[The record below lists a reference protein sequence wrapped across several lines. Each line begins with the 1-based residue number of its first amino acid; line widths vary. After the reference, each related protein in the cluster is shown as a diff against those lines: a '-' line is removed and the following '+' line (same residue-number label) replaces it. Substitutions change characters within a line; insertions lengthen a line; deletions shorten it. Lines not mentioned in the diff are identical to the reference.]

1 MSVTVL
7 LLMPTAKKRGGA
19 EEALDRLLRHS
30 SSAHTEWVVAFF
42 EEGPF
47 CRSLTQRG
55 VTTRVLDAGRLRQVH
70 KYVRTV
76 RHIARLAQEVDA
88 DLVFSW
94 MPKAH
99 LYGSWAA
106 TLAGLPSAWYQFG
119 VPEFG
124 WMERIITLQP
134 AQAIVA
140 CSRHT
145 ADMQSD
151 LWPRRPTY
159 TVPPCV
165 DLDRFDPD
173 SLPSPTEAR
182 RELGLPVDGPL
193 VGIVGRLQRWKGIHT
208 FVDALP
214 RILDSHPDAYGVIV
228 GGRHSLEPEYDAHI
242 DRRIADRGLQDRIFK
257 VGYQSNVP
265 RWMQAMDIV
274 VHASQAEPFG
284 MVIVE
289 AMALGKPVVA
299 GATGGPQ
306 EIITD
311 GENGVFAPFED
322 PRALAHQVTHLL
334 AHPDEARRMGRAARE
349 RAQEFSAQD
358 FADELTSTLR
368 SLVDALPA

>member
-1 MSVTVL
+1 MTVL
-7 LLMPTAKKRGGA
+7 VLMPIATRRGGA
-19 EEALDRLLRHS
+19 EQLLQRLLRCEQAS
-30 SSAHTEWVVAFF
+30 DVRWVVVFL
-42 EEGPF
+42 EEGPL
-47 CRSLTQRG
+47 CRTLGQSG
-55 VTTRVLDAGRLRQVH
+55 IETRVVQSGRLRDVYR
-70 KYVRTV
+70 YVRTV
-76 RHIARLAQEVDA
+76 ARIATLAGEVGA
-88 DLVFSW
+88 DLIFSW

-99 LYGSWAA
+99 FYGAA
-106 TLAGLPSAWYQFG
+106 AAAWGGYPSVWYQHG
-119 VPEFG
+119 TPELD
-124 WMERIITLQP
+124 WMDRLRTLLP
-134 AQAIVA
+134 ARAILT
-140 CSRHT
+140 CSRHV
-145 ADMQSD
+145 AEMQTD

-159 TVPPCV
+159 TVHPCV

-182 RELGLPVDGPL
+182 RTLGLPEEGPL

-214 RILDSHPDAYGVIV
+214 RVRDAHPDAHGVIV

-265 RWMQAMDIV
+265 TWMQAMDVV
-274 VHASQAEPFG
+274 VHASKAEPFG

-322 PRALAHQVTHLL
+322 PDALAHQVTHLL
-334 AHPDEARRMGRAARE
+334 AHSDEARRMGRAARE
-349 RAQEFSAQD
+349 RAQAFSAQD
-358 FADELTSTLR
+358 FADEFTSTLR
-368 SLVDALPA
+368 SLVDAPPA